1 MSLGPP
7 ATVPMIVLPDGGT
20 PARTHE
26 YRLFVYDEKAQTVGP
41 AKSISAGNDAEPIAQ
56 AEAIHGLLCA
66 ELLDLRREDQCEA
79 ARVRPGI
86 MAALR

>member
-1 MSLGPP
+1 
-7 ATVPMIVLPDGGT
+7 MIVLPGGGT

-26 YRLFVYDEKAQTVGP
+26 YRLFVYDEKGQTVGP

-66 ELLDLRREDQCEA
+66 ELLDLEGLRIVKRF
-79 ARVRPGI
+79 PG
-86 MAALR
+86 LTGPPPKGHPK